1 MIVTSIEDPII
12 SIFINNIEVMG
23 VERLGIIKHIRKKLF
38 TTIQI

>member
-23 VERLGIIKHIRKKLF
+23 VERLGIIK
-38 TTIQI
+38 T